1 VAWVVNNK
9 VPMGQGLL
17 GGVVVLILS
26 VAIAYASLK
35 LYDEPVR
42 KWLTKRFLMK
52 KA

>member
-1 VAWVVNNK
+1 
-9 VPMGQGLL
+9 VPMQKGLL
-17 GGVVVLILS
+17 GGVVVLIAS

-42 KWLTKRFLMK
+42 EWLKKRFLMK